1 MAWKS
6 REDKLPP
13 PSYFTMIVAHLQAA
27 YQGAQISRE
36 MMTTLR
42 PYFVEAWRNGRTAAA
57 AAQTTCSCNGREIV
71 PSPVIGVHI
80 AKGSVRPPK
89 RAQRGDVFGADELR
103 QPPRIERL
111 QHKLDGITR
120 KEQKQQSVESRWN
133 ERVQT
138 TKSAVLRKEAERRQV
153 VATNKRAELL
163 DEARRIQNEMARLR
177 TELNRVPA
185 PEPTPPVVVAKSPI
199 SADKEIPVPRPLPPS
214 RVPTEAADPPKKRRG
229 RKPKSESTERQRASL
244 SSDAQNAALHG
255 TIQGLLPGL
264 AKQLA
269 EELSRETERGKK

>member
-6 REDKLPP
+6 REDMLPP

-42 PYFVEAWRNGRTAAA
+42 PYFIEAWRNGRTAAA

-89 RAQRGDVFGADELR
+89 GAQRGDVFGADELR

-120 KEQKQQSVESRWN
+120 KDQKQQSVESRWQ
-133 ERVQT
+133 ERTQT
-138 TKSAVLRKEAERRQV
+138 TKSAVVRKEAERKQAA
-153 VATNKRAELL
+153 ATSKRTELL

-177 TELNRVPA
+177 TELNRLPA
-185 PEPTPPVVVAKSPI
+185 PERTPPVTVAKAPI
-199 SADKEIPVPRPLPPS
+199 PADKETSVPSPLPPS
-214 RVPTEAADPPKKRRG
+214 QAPTEAAEPARKRRG
-229 RKPKSESTERQRASL
+229 RKPKSESADRLRAPL
-244 SSDAQNAALHG
+244 SSEAQNAALHG

-269 EELSRETERGKK
+269 EELSRETEGSKK